1 MKHVLSILALAASS
15 VVAAGVAQAAPTI
28 NRAVLSGAE
37 EVPPNTSPGESITT
51 VEIDGMTLRV
61 DVPFSDLVANT
72 TMSHIHCCTSSPFTG
87 TAPVALPFT
96 NFPTG
101 VKAGKYT
108 NSFDLTDPS
117 VFEPT
122 FLSTHGNTATS
133 ASSALLDAITA
144 NEAYVN
150 IHTERYPAG
159 EIRGFLVAAP
169 IPEPATW
176 AMLGLGLAGVGFMT
190 RRKT

>member
-1 MKHVLSILALAASS
+1 MQAS
-15 VVAAGVAQAAPTI
+15 PDI
-28 NRAVLSGAE
+28 NRAVLSGGA
-37 EVPPNTSPGESITT
+37 EVPPNTSPGASVTT

-72 TMSHIHCCTSSPFTG
+72 TMSHIHCCTSAPLTG
-87 TAPVALPFT
+87 VAPIALPFT

-101 VKAGKYT
+101 VRAGQYT
-108 NSFDLTDPS
+108 NSFDLTQSATFD
-117 VFEPT
+117 PT
-122 FLSTHGNTATS
+122 FLSTHGNTAGS
-133 ASSALLDAITA
+133 ASTALLNGIAA

-176 AMLGLGLAGVGFMT
+176 AMLGLGLAGLGFAA
-190 RRKT
+190 RRKV